1 MNEIKFIR
9 GGSWR
14 SLHVSARA
22 VCRGFD
28 LPNDRSLDIGFRVVG
43 VMRPPKHWTELS
55 EETRRVMFELGGF
68 EPAKGKKK
76 EKEIVGLT
84 VDWDGNV
91 CKVWWKAEDLR
102 KFAKAFEEVADWLE
116 GRRS

>member
-1 MNEIKFIR
+1 MKFIR
-9 GGSWR
+9 GGSWFDF
-14 SLHVSARA
+14 HDFARA
-22 VCRGFD
+22 VYRSFNF
-28 LPNDRSLDIGFRVVG
+28 PYDRDFYVGFRVVG
-43 VMRPPKHWTELS
+43 VVRPPKHWTELS

-76 EKEIVGLT
+76 GKEIMGLT

-116 GRRS
+116 RREVGG